1 MIPSKWAL
9 TVESDILGSKC
20 VCIVWEREGAGF
32 PFPSKEKSSWG
43 AVLLLN
49 KSQIRSPCKG
59 EEGRKKKK
67 KHTHTHTHTRVEQL
81 TNPNPRSISPLFHNA
96 ATYFSLLLLLNF
108 QSLEWASDDNPPPSL
123 SLSLCLSLA
132 HCLPSPHFSFPPF
145 LPPLLQP
152 SSHTASSLWK
162 VSFFFFGLGWSK
174 LYACYIQTHFLWASV
189 TWLTHFGATGE
200 TTLRLF
206 YALLTNI
213 SIT

>member
-67 KHTHTHTHTRVEQL
+67 NTHTHTHTHTRVEQL

-123 SLSLCLSLA
+123 SLSLS
-132 HCLPSPHFSFPPF
+132 LPSSLSSLPPF
-145 LPPLLQP
+145 LLPSIPPSP
-152 SSHTASSLWK
+152 SAAVLSHSFLSVKGL
-162 VSFFFFGLGWSK
+162 FFFFWTGLVKIIRMLHSNTLPVGLGHV
-174 LYACYIQTHFLWASV
+174 TNTLWGDWRNHAEIV
-189 TWLTHFGATGE
+189 LCPVD
-200 TTLRLF
+200 
-206 YALLTNI
+206 
-213 SIT
+213 